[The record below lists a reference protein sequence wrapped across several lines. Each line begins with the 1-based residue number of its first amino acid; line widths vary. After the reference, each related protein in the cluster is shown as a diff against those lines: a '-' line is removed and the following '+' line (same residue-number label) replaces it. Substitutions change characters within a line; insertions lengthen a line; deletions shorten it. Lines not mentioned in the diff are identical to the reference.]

1 MLAHPPACR
10 EVCLCRLVF
19 APGVAVTRPFANI
32 AGYGTSARASTI
44 SVLIADDHAIFREAL
59 RKLLENDPKLC
70 VVGEA
75 GNGRDAIRLARELHP
90 DIVLLD
96 LSMPITPGLEALR
109 EITRVAPRIRTLIL
123 TAHIGDADAAE
134 ALQLGARGVL
144 MKHAATPDAA
154 RAGTGGGGRGR
165 LLQQRHCRQAG
176 HQLQD
181 RETPPDEHLRQAGT
195 VEPAGARAVRGPAS
209 VPGRPVQLTPA
220 KSAFSAQKHNSVA
233 PMCDLGLIPI
243 RPSGHSHP
251 LAAPVSFLH
260 STTRIEP
267 RGGSRSE
274 WL

>member
-1 MLAHPPACR
+1 
-10 EVCLCRLVF
+10 
-19 APGVAVTRPFANI
+19 VTRPFANI

-144 MKHAATPDAA
+144 MKHAATDLLFKSIHMVMAGQYWVGRDLVAELVEKLRERRATPAVMQPDPVFGLTPRELELVAA
-154 RAGTGGGGRGR
+154 VVAGCSNSDIADKLAISSKTVKHHLTNIFDKLGLSNR
-165 LLQQRHCRQAG
+165 LELALFAVQHRFQAG
-176 HQLQD
+176 
-181 RETPPDEHLRQAGT
+181 R
-195 VEPAGARAVRGPAS
+195 
-209 VPGRPVQLTPA
+209 
-220 KSAFSAQKHNSVA
+220 FN
-233 PMCDLGLIPI
+233 
-243 RPSGHSHP
+243 
-251 LAAPVSFLH
+251 
-260 STTRIEP
+260 
-267 RGGSRSE
+267 
-274 WL
+274 